1 MLTGSRTLGCSRGDL
16 VSSTFATALFSEAAL
31 RFLLLGTATGALTAL
46 VALGIVIVYRASGVL
61 NFSAGALGG
70 IAAYYCYDLR
80 DSLAT
85 PVAATLGVA
94 LGVLLGLLTY
104 GVLALLRDAS
114 QLARLIATLGL
125 FGAGQAVMV
134 LRWGTA
140 IVQPRPMLPT
150 RSVTLVGD
158 VTIGLD
164 RLLLIGIALACA
176 LVLRLVYSGT
186 LFGLATSAV
195 AENRRVAASAG
206 WSPSLIE
213 LVNFAVA
220 GGLSALAAIL
230 LAPIVTLNAAVLSIA
245 VIPALAAALVGRFSS
260 FGVTVGAALAI
271 GIIQSEISL
280 FQPDIADG
288 LGVSASSL
296 TGLVQAVPLAIILG
310 YMIVTGRSR
319 LQRGES
325 VALLPLP
332 GSGSV
337 SLLPLAA
344 GTVVGTALLF
354 GVDTWTNAIIATLA
368 GAIVL
373 ASVVVVAG
381 YAGQLSLCQF
391 ALAGFGA
398 WTVARLVSVNGWPFE
413 LALLG
418 GIAATTLVGVVVALP
433 AVRTRGTSLAVATL
447 AMALMFNSLIFTN
460 TAVIGGVRG
469 LPISELSFLGIDLD
483 PLDHPE
489 RYGMFVLV
497 VLVLVGLLVANVR
510 RGRAG
515 ARLLAVRSNER
526 AAASLG
532 VGVVGAKVYAFA
544 VAAAI
549 ASLGGALLS
558 LRQPN
563 VQLGVYNVVG
573 SVQLIQYAVV
583 GGLAW
588 VAGVVIGAAGAPT
601 ALGNVIFA
609 DVVPEGTDIVSW
621 LAILSGVSAV
631 MVLRQAPDGVASLWS
646 RSAVRITT
654 PFRVPRAA
662 RADEAAA
669 RAAPETRRRR
679 DPATLEITDV
689 VVSFGGVV
697 ALDGVSFSVAPGEVV
712 GLIGPNGAGKTTLLD
727 VVTGFTPAARGSV
740 RFDGAPID
748 GWSVERRARA
758 GIVRSWQAVELFEE
772 MTVRENLLVAA
783 DDQSRWPYLT
793 GLVRPGRAVPTAL
806 MDDLV
811 AEFGLGDVLD
821 QRPSTL
827 PHGVARL
834 VGIARAL
841 VSEPAV
847 LLLDEPAAGLDA
859 RDAAEL
865 GVAIRAMAERHGIG
879 ILVIEH
885 DVPLLLQT
893 CDRMVVLDFGRK
905 IAEGPPG
912 DIASD
917 TGVIEAYLGSADP
930 DDAADPSDPSDPSD
944 SADPAGT
951 SQEQPA

>member
-1 MLTGSRTLGCSRGDL
+1 M
-16 VSSTFATALFSEAAL
+16 
-31 RFLLLGTATGALTAL
+31 
-46 VALGIVIVYRASGVL
+46 
-61 NFSAGALGG
+61 
-70 IAAYYCYDLR
+70 
-80 DSLAT
+80 
-85 PVAATLGVA
+85 
-94 LGVLLGLLTY
+94 
-104 GVLALLRDAS
+104 LALLRDAS

-125 FGAGQAVMV
+125 FGAGQAFMV
-134 LRWGTA
+134 LRWGPS
-140 IVQPRPMLPT
+140 IVQPRPILPS
-150 RSVTLVGD
+150 RNVTLFGD
-158 VTIGLD
+158 VVIGLD

-176 LVLRLVYSGT
+176 VVLRFVYSGT

-195 AENRRVAASAG
+195 AENRRAAASAG
-206 WSPSLIE
+206 WSPNRIE
-213 LVNFAVA
+213 FLNFAVA

-260 FGVTVGAALAI
+260 FGVTVAAALVI

-288 LGVSASSL
+288 LGVTAASL

-319 LQRGES
+319 LQRGET
-325 VALLPLP
+325 VARLPLP

-337 SLLPLAA
+337 SLLPLVV
-344 GTVVGTALLF
+344 GTVVGVALLF
-354 GVDTWTNAIIATLA
+354 GVDTWTNALISTFAVAII
-368 GAIVL
+368 L

-398 WTVARLVSVNGWPFE
+398 WVVARLVSVNGWPFE

-418 GIAATTLVGVVVALP
+418 GIAATTLVGLVVAVP

-460 TAVIGGVRG
+460 SALIGGVRG
-469 LPISELSFLGIDLD
+469 LPVNDLSFLGMDLD
-483 PLDHPE
+483 PLDHPQ
-489 RYGMFVLV
+489 RYGAFVLAI
-497 VLVLVGLLVANVR
+497 LVLVGLLVANVR

-544 VAAAI
+544 VAAAV
-549 ASLGGALLS
+549 ACLGGALLS

-563 VQLGVYNVVG
+563 VQLGAYSVTG
-573 SVQLIQYAVV
+573 SVLLIQYAVV

-588 VAGVVIGAAGAPT
+588 VAGIVIGAAGAPT

-609 DVVPEGTDIVSW
+609 DIVPDGTDIVSW
-621 LAILSGVSAV
+621 LAVLSGVTAV
-631 MVLRQAPDGVASLWS
+631 VVLRRAPDGIASLWS
-646 RSAVRITT
+646 RAADRVTVAV
-654 PFRVPRAA
+654 PGP
-662 RADEAAA
+662 AAA
-669 RAAPETRRRR
+669 RRGGAGPGPAPPG
-679 DPATLEITDV
+679 PAPLEVADV

-697 ALDGVSFSVAPGEVV
+697 ALDGVSFSVEPGEVV

-727 VVTGFTPAARGSV
+727 VITGFTAASRGSV
-740 RFDGAPID
+740 CFDGVPID

-783 DDQSRWPYLT
+783 DDQSRWQYLF
-793 GLVRPGRAVPTAL
+793 GLVRPGRQVPTAL
-806 MDDLV
+806 MNDLV
-811 AEFGLGDVLD
+811 AEFALGDVLG
-821 QRPSTL
+821 QHPSTL
-827 PHGVARL
+827 PHGVSRL

-859 RDAAEL
+859 REAAEL
-865 GVAIRAMAERHGIG
+865 GVAIREMAQRHGIG

-905 IAEGPPG
+905 IAEGAPG
-912 DIASD
+912 DIAGDAS
-917 TGVIEAYLGSADP
+917 VIEAYLGSA
-930 DDAADPSDPSDPSD
+930 
-944 SADPAGT
+944 GT
-951 SQEQPA
+951 SLEEPV

>member
-1 MLTGSRTLGCSRGDL
+1 ML
-16 VSSTFATALFSEAAL
+16 ATALFSEAAL
-31 RFLLLGTATGALTAL
+31 RFVLLGTATGALTAL
-46 VALGIVIVYRASGVL
+46 VALGIVIVHRASGVL
-61 NFSAGALGG
+61 NFSAGAMGG
-70 IAAYYCYDLR
+70 IAAYHCYDLR
-80 DSLAT
+80 DTMAT
-85 PVAATLGVA
+85 PVAVAIGVVV
-94 LGVLLGLLTY
+94 GILLGLVTY

-125 FGAGQAVMV
+125 FGAGQAFMV
-134 LRWGTA
+134 LRWGPS
-140 IVQPRPMLPT
+140 IVQPRPMLPS
-150 RSVTLVGD
+150 RDVTLFGD
-158 VTIGLD
+158 VRIGLD

-206 WSPSLIE
+206 WSPSQIE

-260 FGVTVGAALAI
+260 FGITVAAALVI

-288 LGVSASSL
+288 LGVSAASL
-296 TGLVQAVPLAIILG
+296 TGLVQAVPLAIILV

-319 LQRGES
+319 LQRGET
-325 VALLPLP
+325 VARLPLP

-337 SLLPLAA
+337 SLLPL
-344 GTVVGTALLF
+344 VVGTAVGVVLLF
-354 GVDTWTNAIIATLA
+354 GVDTWTNALISTFA

-373 ASVVVVAG
+373 ASVVMVAG

-398 WTVARLVSVNGWPFE
+398 WVVARLVSVNGWPFE

-418 GIAATTLVGVVVALP
+418 GIALTTLVGVVVALP

-460 TAVIGGVRG
+460 SAVIGGVRG
-469 LPISELSFLGIDLD
+469 LPISDLSFLGMDLD
-483 PLDHPE
+483 PLEHPQ

-497 VLVLVGLLVANVR
+497 ILVLVGLLVANVR

-532 VGVVGAKVYAFA
+532 IGVVGAKVYAFA

-573 SVQLIQYAVV
+573 SVLLIQYAVV

-601 ALGNVIFA
+601 AIGNVIFA
-609 DVVPEGTDIVSW
+609 DVVPAGTDIVSW
-621 LAILSGVSAV
+621 LAVVSGVSAV
-631 MVLRQAPDGVASLWS
+631 LVLRQAPDGVASLWS
-646 RSAVRITT
+646 RTADRITS
-654 PFRVPRAA
+654 PFRIPRPRAEQA
-662 RADEAAA
+662 GEADEA
-669 RAAPETRRRR
+669 RGAPAPAQRRRA
-679 DPATLEITDV
+679 PAPLEITDV

-697 ALDGVSFSVAPGEVV
+697 ALDGVSFSVEPGEVV

-727 VVTGFTPAARGSV
+727 VVTGFTAAERGTVS
-740 RFDGAPID
+740 FGGAPID
-748 GWSVERRARA
+748 RWSVERRARA

-783 DDQSRWPYLT
+783 DDQSRWHYLT
-793 GLVRPGRAVPTAL
+793 GLVRPGRQAPTAL

-811 AEFGLGDVLD
+811 AEFALGDVLD
-821 QRPSTL
+821 ERPSTL

-847 LLLDEPAAGLDA
+847 LLLDEPAAGLDGREA
-859 RDAAEL
+859 GEL
-865 GVAIRAMAERHGIG
+865 GAAIRAMARRHGIG

-885 DVPLLLQT
+885 DVPLLLET

-912 DIASD
+912 DIAGDSS
-917 TGVIEAYLGSADP
+917 VIEAYLGSADIAP
-930 DDAADPSDPSDPSD
+930 DSSV
-944 SADPAGT
+944 
-951 SQEQPA
+951 EQRA